1 MMFWFLLAAQ
11 AGVPGN
17 QGLYCVPYSQYEAPS
32 ALRALPSQSPAART
46 SRALAPYPCRT
57 PIIDL
62 DSRLAAARIG
72 SFSSSST
79 LSVRREIGPEMQIAP
94 CNVQL
99 MP

>member
-46 SRALAPYPCRT
+46 SRAPYLSTDRMSQVVSADVQMPRNHAR
-57 PIIDL
+57 PRVR
-62 DSRLAAARIG
+62 SLAASG
-72 SFSSSST
+72 SDFSLNS
-79 LSVRREIGPEMQIAP
+79 IA
-94 CNVQL
+94 
-99 MP
+99 